1 MSTQR
6 AVCLLDCASCSVLS
20 ARGVA
25 RPGPTREA
33 RGRDLG
39 VRRRTVPSDCPSRA
53 GHLGGSAGA
62 LQEHEVG
69 KLRGCSGR
77 SHPTR
82 ALRGAFAA
90 VAVRGRWPRS
100 ARGCRRAFWALPLP
114 SRLKCPLGSRG
125 VPMEGIVPTQAPLA
139 WVQAVTLVRNAVSQ
153 DFLRDGLR
161 GGPPGER
168 CPGTGSLFSRSCWAE
183 RAFPWSCVLSVPTLP
198 VGSDWELCMAGV

>member
-77 SHPTR
+77 SHPPPSPARRLCGRGRQGAVATQCPGLQEG
-82 ALRGAFAA
+82 ALGAAPPFPSEVSLGEPRGPHGRDCSYSGASCLGSGCDSGQKRCEPGLPQRWAARGAAGGKVSRHT
-90 VAVRGRWPRS
+90 VALLQELLGGKSFPVVLCPFS
-100 ARGCRRAFWALPLP
+100 PYPP
-114 SRLKCPLGSRG
+114 SG
-125 VPMEGIVPTQAPLA
+125 Q
-139 WVQAVTLVRNAVSQ
+139 
-153 DFLRDGLR
+153 
-161 GGPPGER
+161 
-168 CPGTGSLFSRSCWAE
+168 
-183 RAFPWSCVLSVPTLP
+183 
-198 VGSDWELCMAGV
+198 